1 VVDACAPTLTTP
13 YRRRTKGTIMSSS
26 NTEAILSA
34 EANAQKINAAP
45 KTTYS
50 VIDIETPAPTQKEN
64 TMQEEKIILN
74 RMLESMESRHDCITA
89 ERNSLSAQIFRM
101 QQSIK
106 EMEDRSKRLAAVSRK
121 IEQKARGIRKTIDG
135 VKTEQAF
142 FSAGAAIMEEA
153 KGIDAD
159 LTFFGLKPK
168 AAAKPAAKK
177 SHKKKVDLSSAKV
190 QGVDWDDDKQEENQ
204 QK

>member
-1 VVDACAPTLTTP
+1 
-13 YRRRTKGTIMSSS
+13 MSS

-34 EANAQKINAAP
+34 EANAQEINVAP

-50 VIDIETPAPTQKEN
+50 IIDIETPAPTQKEN

-74 RMLESMESRHDCITA
+74 RMLESMESRHDCITV

-106 EMEDRSKRLAAVSRK
+106 EMEERSKKLAAVSRK
-121 IEQKARGIRKTIDG
+121 LENKSRGIRKIIDG

-153 KGIDAD
+153 KDIDAD

-168 AAAKPAAKK
+168 AAPKQVSKQVKAPAAKK
-177 SHKKKVDLSSAKV
+177 SVKKKIDLSSANV
-190 QGVDWDDDKQEENQ
+190 QGVDWDEQAENQ